1 VGGLGEEGEGASMG
15 DMKNNL
21 RWQVNFLHW
30 LKINLLFIS
39 LLQNLLQHHLTFAF
53 VLVYA

>member
-39 LLQNLLQHHLTFAF
+39 LLENLLQHHLTFAF

>member
-1 VGGLGEEGEGASMG
+1 MGGLGEEGEGASMG

>member
-1 VGGLGEEGEGASMG
+1 MGGLGKEGEGASMG

-39 LLQNLLQHHLTFAF
+39 LLENLLQHHLTFAF

>member
-1 VGGLGEEGEGASMG
+1 VGGLGKEGEGASMG

-39 LLQNLLQHHLTFAF
+39 LLENLLQHHLTFAF

>member
-1 VGGLGEEGEGASMG
+1 MGGLGEEGEGASMG

-39 LLQNLLQHHLTFAF
+39 LLENLLQHHLTFAF